1 MSTPVRGRP
10 PRTDGRPS
18 AADRARAR
26 RARRV
31 PGPVSRRTVVRRRVV
46 ALLVLLSVVGL
57 VVGVFF
63 TPLLGVN
70 DVDVRGAK
78 ELTVE
83 QVRAK
88 AAIKPGS
95 PIVRIDVDG
104 IADRVR
110 QLPRVESVE
119 VARSLPGTVRL
130 TIVERSPVAFVK
142 STDGV
147 HLVDATA
154 KDYAIVAM
162 PPIGLPELLLSV
174 EAKPALTA
182 AVGVLTQLPEKL
194 RSEVLTIA
202 AQTGADVKLS
212 LAARREVRW
221 GSLNDTPR
229 KAAVLEVLLTRD
241 GSVFDVSSPELPTV
255 S

>member
-10 PRTDGRPS
+10 PRTAGRMS

-31 PGPVSRRTVVRRRVV
+31 PGRVSRRTVVRRRVV
-46 ALLVLLSVVGL
+46 ALLVLLSIVGL

-63 TPLLGVN
+63 TPLLGVT

-88 AAIKPGS
+88 AAIRPGS
-95 PIVRIDVDG
+95 PIVRVDVHG

-110 QLPRVESVE
+110 ALPRVETVE
-119 VARSLPGTVRL
+119 VSRILPGTVRL

-154 KDYAIVAM
+154 VDYATVAM
-162 PPIGLPELLLSV
+162 PPMGLPELLLPV
-174 EAKPALTA
+174 DAKPALKA

-194 RSEVLTIA
+194 RTEVLTIA

-212 LAARREVRW
+212 LAAGREVRW

-241 GSVFDVSSPELPTV
+241 GTVFDVSSPELPTV

>member
-1 MSTPVRGRP
+1 M
-10 PRTDGRPS
+10 S

-26 RARRV
+26 RARRP
-31 PGPVSRRTVVRRRVV
+31 PGRVSRRTVVRRRAV
-46 ALLVLLSVVGL
+46 ALLIALGVVGL

-63 TPLLGVN
+63 TPMLGVD

-88 AAIKPGS
+88 VAIEPGS
-95 PIVRIDVDG
+95 PLVRVDVHG

-110 QLPRVESVE
+110 ELSRVESVE

-142 STDGV
+142 ANDGI

-162 PPIGLPELLLSV
+162 PPIGLPELLLPV
-174 EAKPALTA
+174 EAEPAVKSVVGILTR
-182 AVGVLTQLPEKL
+182 LPEKL
-194 RSEVLTIA
+194 RAEVLTMS
-202 AQTGADVKLS
+202 AQTGADVKLA
-212 LAARREVRW
+212 LAGGREVRW
-221 GSLNDTPR
+221 GNLNETPR
-229 KAAVLEVLLTRD
+229 KAAVLEVLLTRE
-241 GSVFDVSSPELPTV
+241 GTVFDVSSPELPTV

>member
-1 MSTPVRGRP
+1 M
-10 PRTDGRPS
+10 
-18 AADRARAR
+18 
-26 RARRV
+26 
-31 PGPVSRRTVVRRRVV
+31 VRRRVV
-46 ALLVLLSVVGL
+46 ALLVLVSVVGL

-63 TPLLGVN
+63 TPMLGVD

-95 PIVRIDVDG
+95 PIVRIDVHG

-110 QLPRVESVE
+110 ELPRVESVE

-147 HLVDATA
+147 HLVDGTA
-154 KDYAIVAM
+154 KDYATIAM
-162 PPIGLPELLLSV
+162 PPIGLPELQLAV
-174 EAKPALTA
+174 DAQPALKA

-194 RSEVLTIA
+194 RAEVLSMS
-202 AQTGADVKLS
+202 AQTGADVKLALS
-212 LAARREVRW
+212 GGREVRW
-221 GSLNDTPR
+221 GSLTDTQR

-241 GSVFDVSSPELPTV
+241 GTVFDVSSPELPTV

>member
-10 PRTDGRPS
+10 PRTAGKSS

-31 PGPVSRRTVVRRRVV
+31 PGRVSRRTVVRRRVV
-46 ALLVLLSVVGL
+46 ALLVLVSVVGL

-63 TPLLGVN
+63 TPMLGVD

-95 PIVRIDVDG
+95 PIVRIDVHG

-110 QLPRVESVE
+110 ELPRVESVE

-147 HLVDATA
+147 HLVDGTA
-154 KDYAIVAM
+154 KDYATIAM
-162 PPIGLPELLLSV
+162 PPIGLPELQLAV
-174 EAKPALTA
+174 DAQPALKA

-194 RSEVLTIA
+194 RAEVLSMS
-202 AQTGADVKLS
+202 AQTGADVKLALS
-212 LAARREVRW
+212 GGREVRW
-221 GSLNDTPR
+221 GSLTDTQR

-241 GSVFDVSSPELPTV
+241 GTVFDVSSPELPTV

>member
-1 MSTPVRGRP
+1 MSTPVRGRS
-10 PRTDGRPS
+10 PRTGTTS

-26 RARRV
+26 RARRT
-31 PGPVSRRTVVRRRVV
+31 PGRVTRRTVVRRRAV
-46 ALLVLLSVVGL
+46 ALLVLLGVVGL

-63 TPLLGVN
+63 TPMLGVD

-95 PIVRIDVDG
+95 PLVRIDVHG

-142 STDGV
+142 ANDGV
-147 HLVDATA
+147 HLVDGTA
-154 KDYAIVAM
+154 KDYATVAV
-162 PPIGLPELLLSV
+162 PPIGLPELLLPV
-174 EAKPALTA
+174 EVAPAVKS
-182 AVGVLTQLPEKL
+182 AVGILTQLPEKL
-194 RSEVLTIA
+194 RAEVLTMS
-202 AQTGADVKLS
+202 AQTGADVKLALS
-212 LAARREVRW
+212 GGREVRW
-221 GSLNDTPR
+221 GNLNDTPR